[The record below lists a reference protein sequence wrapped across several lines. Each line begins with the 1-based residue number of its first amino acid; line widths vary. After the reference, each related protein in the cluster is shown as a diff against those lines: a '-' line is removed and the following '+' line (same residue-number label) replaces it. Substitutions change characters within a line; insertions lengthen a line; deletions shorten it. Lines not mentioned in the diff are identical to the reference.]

1 MFKES
6 QLIKSKGFT
15 LIEALVSLALFAIAF
30 SGLYLFFGMA
40 QQANN
45 NSEKKMY
52 LNLMAN
58 QILETITAE
67 TARSDTDALNPFKT
81 PDAYNADLSDC
92 ATYTAPDVRQTWCSE
107 LNASVGPHKG
117 VHADE
122 VRTIEVAKDGD
133 HLIVDVALTVDDGS
147 GSTNLVKAYF
157 TRKIRPQRRPDQT
170 PEACIERHNILVNF
184 IKEKKAGCVAG
195 DITQFGTNLYGY
207 FRGVRKETTWNTGC
221 RWARG
226 YSPTIGWMY
235 NLYYTGRGSGV
246 GFTYPRPGFRYSV
259 ETQFAWGGGRG
270 IKKYRPWG
278 FVDQTGLAQQFWGY
292 ARWQMDADIYSP
304 GTIYG
309 TDYSWGN
316 MADITLGFGPANKIW
331 NANGN
336 DGEPGTMAVVMT
348 DWPALCEGHPKAKC
362 GFTINDAHLS
372 VVSCC
377 PTEKLASGKFKQCG
391 VDYKSR
397 SDRSPFLVDTIVF

>member
-67 TARSDTDALNPFKT
+67 TARSDTDALNPFMT
-81 PDAYNADLSDC
+81 PTAYNADLSDC

-133 HLIVDVALTVDDGS
+133 NLIVDVALTVDDGS

-157 TRKIRPQRRPDQT
+157 TRKIRPQRRSAP
-170 PEACIERHNILVNF
+170 PEACVQTHNEVVAHIKSEMAKCDAGTVPFITVNKTTATAIEYRAGLAVSKTTHTGVLEYKLSCPDYIMSGSGF
-184 IKEKKAGCVAG
+184 EEIKGLPGKSIMDPSYRTYLAMGFFSNYVAEKVWIKGDASNKFWAGHTSYGPDYPWTPAGFGYGVAG
-195 DITQFGTNLYGY
+195 NIWIAGAQETDLEFCEKDSIHGPEGT
-207 FRGVRKETTWNTGC
+207 
-221 RWARG
+221 
-226 YSPTIGWMY
+226 MY
-235 NLYYTGRGSGV
+235 LPNVKCHG
-246 GFTYPRPGFRYSV
+246 TYPMKPIVNVF
-259 ETQFAWGGGRG
+259 
-270 IKKYRPWG
+270 
-278 FVDQTGLAQQFWGY
+278 
-292 ARWQMDADIYSP
+292 
-304 GTIYG
+304 
-309 TDYSWGN
+309 
-316 MADITLGFGPANKIW
+316 
-331 NANGN
+331 
-336 DGEPGTMAVVMT
+336 
-348 DWPALCEGHPKAKC
+348 
-362 GFTINDAHLS
+362 
-372 VVSCC
+372 SCC
-377 PTEKLASGKFKQCG
+377 PGNDDKITDGHGSADWSTGRYKKCG
-391 VDYKSR
+391 TRPNTSR
-397 SDRSPFLVDTIVF
+397 HYVPFMGDGFDFSR

>member
-67 TARSDTDALNPFKT
+67 TARSDTDALNPFMT
-81 PDAYNADLSDC
+81 PTAYNADLSDC

-133 HLIVDVALTVDDGS
+133 DLIVDVALTVDDGS

-157 TRKIRPQRRPDQT
+157 TRKIRPQRRAGPA
-170 PEACIERHNILVNF
+170 EACLERHNKTAALVQSEITKCTAGTIPF
-184 IKEKKAGCVAG
+184 IEFKQGRYLPPLFMTTHGMQVSCPDYKIQTSPGLHRLTPYGGALLPYIPE
-195 DITQFGTNLYGY
+195 QFRNLWLSWLMETYEESGFVIPADAPTVYGTMY
-207 FRGVRKETTWNTGC
+207 TGGSI
-221 RWARG
+221 WH
-226 YSPTIGWMY
+226 SKTIGWHQY
-235 NLYYTGRGSGV
+235 
-246 GFTYPRPGFRYSV
+246 
-259 ETQFAWGGGRG
+259 
-270 IKKYRPWG
+270 
-278 FVDQTGLAQQFWGY
+278 GLAGLMSIEY
-292 ARWQMDADIYSP
+292 IEKLDTGIGDERTGIRSP
-304 GTIYG
+304 PHPFCS
-309 TDYSWGN
+309 D
-316 MADITLGFGPANKIW
+316 L
-331 NANGN
+331 
-336 DGEPGTMAVVMT
+336 PGRESTRIPGV
-348 DWPALCEGHPKAKC
+348 KC
-362 GFTINDAHLS
+362 GSAAHVT

-377 PTEKLASGKFKQCG
+377 PSGKNAEGIYNSCYTPVVQNTG
-391 VDYKSR
+391 GYIREDSHPHA
-397 SDRSPFLVDTIVF
+397 DMEPWTMTTIIFP

>member
-1 MFKES
+1 MFTES

-67 TARSDTDALNPFKT
+67 TARSDTDALNPFMT
-81 PDAYNADLSDC
+81 PTAYNADLSDC

-133 HLIVDVALTVDDGS
+133 NLIVDVALTVDDGS

-157 TRKIRPQRRPDQT
+157 TRKIRPQRRADQT
-170 PEACIERHNILVNF
+170 PLACIDRHNTLVNF
-184 IKEKKAGCVAG
+184 IKKHKADCESNASSLPLQFSTYLYQTFYGVKKQVAWR
-195 DITQFGTNLYGY
+195 TRCMN
-207 FRGVRKETTWNTGC
+207 FRGKT
-221 RWARG
+221 
-226 YSPTIGWMY
+226 
-235 NLYYTGRGSGV
+235 YYTGLPSGV
-246 GFTYPRPGFRYSV
+246 GFS
-259 ETQFAWGGGRG
+259 
-270 IKKYRPWG
+270 YRKE
-278 FVDQTGLAQQFWGY
+278 GY
-292 ARWQMDADIYSP
+292 IYSQDKSFNYYQWPYYMNMLARQFNEYLKWQIDDDITTP

-309 TDYSWGN
+309 PEYNWYPVDLVS
-316 MADITLGFGPANKIW
+316 FGAT
-331 NANGN
+331 
-336 DGEPGTMAVVMT
+336 PGTIEATWSINLAQNSWAELV
-348 DWPALCEGHPKAKC
+348 AAQPKVKA
-362 GFTINDAHLS
+362 AHDRKKADVT

-377 PTEKLASGKFKQCG
+377 PTEKKSNGKWKPCG
-391 VDYKSR
+391 LDHKSNA
-397 SDRSPFLVDTIVF
+397 DRVPFLAETIDFSL

>member
-67 TARSDTDALNPFKT
+67 TARSDTDALNPFMT
-81 PDAYNADLSDC
+81 PTAYNADLSDC

-133 HLIVDVALTVDDGS
+133 DLIVDVALTVDDGS

-157 TRKIRPQRRPDQT
+157 TRKIRPQRRADQT
-170 PEACIERHNILVNF
+170 PLACIDRHNTLVNF
-184 IKEKKAGCVAG
+184 IKKHKADCESGASSGFSTYLYQAFYGVKKQVTWR
-195 DITQFGTNLYGY
+195 TQCMNFSGKT
-207 FRGVRKETTWNTGC
+207 
-221 RWARG
+221 
-226 YSPTIGWMY
+226 
-235 NLYYTGRGSGV
+235 YYTGLPSGV
-246 GFTYPRPGFRYSV
+246 GFS
-259 ETQFAWGGGRG
+259 
-270 IKKYRPWG
+270 YRKE
-278 FVDQTGLAQQFWGY
+278 GY
-292 ARWQMDADIYSP
+292 IYSQHNSFNNYQWPYYMDMLARQFNEYLKWQIDDDITTP

-309 TDYSWGN
+309 PEYNWYPVDLVS
-316 MADITLGFGPANKIW
+316 FGAT
-331 NANGN
+331 
-336 DGEPGTMAVVMT
+336 PGTIEATWSINLAQHSWAELV
-348 DWPALCEGHPKAKC
+348 AAQPKVKA
-362 GFTINDAHLS
+362 AHDVKKADVT

-377 PTEKLASGKFKQCG
+377 PTEKKSNGKWKPCG
-391 VDYKSR
+391 LDHKSNA
-397 SDRSPFLVDTIVF
+397 DRVPFLAETIDFSP

>member
-81 PDAYNADLSDC
+81 PAAYNADLSDC

-133 HLIVDVALTVDDGS
+133 DLIVDVALTVDDDGS
-147 GSTNLVKAYF
+147 GSSNLVKAYF
-157 TRKIRPQRRPDQT
+157 T
-170 PEACIERHNILVNF
+170 PEN
-184 IKEKKAGCVAG
+184 
-195 DITQFGTNLYGY
+195 
-207 FRGVRKETTWNTGC
+207 
-221 RWARG
+221 
-226 YSPTIGWMY
+226 
-235 NLYYTGRGSGV
+235 
-246 GFTYPRPGFRYSV
+246 
-259 ETQFAWGGGRG
+259 
-270 IKKYRPWG
+270 
-278 FVDQTGLAQQFWGY
+278 
-292 ARWQMDADIYSP
+292 
-304 GTIYG
+304 
-309 TDYSWGN
+309 
-316 MADITLGFGPANKIW
+316 
-331 NANGN
+331 
-336 DGEPGTMAVVMT
+336 
-348 DWPALCEGHPKAKC
+348 
-362 GFTINDAHLS
+362 
-372 VVSCC
+372 
-377 PTEKLASGKFKQCG
+377 
-391 VDYKSR
+391 
-397 SDRSPFLVDTIVF
+397 